1 MYYFGGGGGLSEKV
15 QNLIRLESKM
25 ERKPYSYMSELFNIE
40 SEFNS
45 SVELFH
51 QHTVMEILNIMI
63 VDSDSDPTTTVAE
76 NLADCA
82 MFLARV
88 SRFYREPPLLL
99 NDFPLRLIHL
109 LASYAR
115 YIPSTPRFKLAQA
128 LTLLDASVSIIN
140 IDDTLSL
147 FMLLQTLGDQKLTNL
162 ASNHVFHSLRRTCNN
177 NQHRTTQK
185 YQTLMFNMLQV
196 RTTWWFVNSNTCCYS
211 LIIF

>member
-1 MYYFGGGGGLSEKV
+1 MYYLGGGGGLSEKV
-15 QNLIRLESKM
+15 QNKM

-88 SRFYREPPLLL
+88 SRFYREPPFLL